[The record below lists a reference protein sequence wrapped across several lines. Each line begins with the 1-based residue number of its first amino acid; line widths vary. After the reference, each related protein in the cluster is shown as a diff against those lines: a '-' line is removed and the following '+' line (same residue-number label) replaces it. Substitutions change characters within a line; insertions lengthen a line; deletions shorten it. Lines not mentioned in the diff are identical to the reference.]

1 MKKILRSIISTF
13 FYPLGLLEQREGIV
27 VLMYH
32 RVNDALPANELVVSV
47 AKFREQM
54 EYLKR
59 NCEVVGIEKLLDDRR
74 WKMEDGRKE
83 KAKSKKLK
91 VVITFDDGY
100 RDNYI
105 NAYPILKEL
114 GLPATIFLITG
125 MIGTDQKRPRYKDL
139 PTPDMMSWEEVRE
152 MAENGVS
159 FGPHTVTHPHLSQLN
174 YEKQRDEIIKSIA
187 VISPKIA
194 PLSSFGTPFGSSL
207 EVTSFIFCYPY
218 GDYNADTLRILK
230 ELGVRIAFTVK
241 PGINNE
247 KTIKRE
253 SDDERE
259 GFLQLR
265 RTEISGVDTLFD
277 FKKKLAGA
285 FDVLHSLV
293 QQKKVKI

>member
-1 MKKILRSIISTF
+1 M
-13 FYPLGLLEQREGIV
+13 
-27 VLMYH
+27 LMYH
-32 RVNDALPANELVVSV
+32 RVNDALPANDLVVPV
-47 AKFREQM
+47 EVFRSQM
-54 EYLKR
+54 RYLKEH
-59 NCEVVGIEKLLDDRR
+59 CEVVGIEKLLDDRR
-74 WKMEDGRKE
+74 GKMEDGRKE
-83 KAKSKKLK
+83 KNKKQRQK

-100 RDNYI
+100 RDNYT
-105 NAYPILKEL
+105 NVFPILKGL

-125 MIGTDQKRPRYKDL
+125 MIGTDQKRPRYQDM

-152 MAENGVS
+152 MADKGIS

-194 PLSSFGTPFGSSL
+194 PETSFGTPFGSSL

-241 PGINNE
+241 PGINNDE
-247 KTIKRE
+247 TIKRE
-253 SDDERE
+253 SEDERE
-259 GFLQLR
+259 GFLQLK

-277 FKKKLAGA
+277 FKKKLTGA
-285 FDVLHSLV
+285 FDWMHEQV
-293 QQKKVKI
+293 QKRR